1 MLGTQECSERKRNA
15 RANCCDF
22 TPQPNGAR
30 GTTQVLLY
38 CKPSSYYAVS
48 PAIGANDERQRR
60 LADRVARRMLRERAP
75 SPHGDSASDEDP
87 YAWGSP
93 EPVLGH
99 VPGYARRH

>member
-1 MLGTQECSERKRNA
+1 MCVHCPA
-15 RANCCDF
+15 
-22 TPQPNGAR
+22 
-30 GTTQVLLY
+30 LY
-38 CKPSSYYAVS
+38 VCVIVY
-48 PAIGANDERQRR
+48 DERQRR

-75 SPHGDSASDEDP
+75 SPHGDSDSDEDP